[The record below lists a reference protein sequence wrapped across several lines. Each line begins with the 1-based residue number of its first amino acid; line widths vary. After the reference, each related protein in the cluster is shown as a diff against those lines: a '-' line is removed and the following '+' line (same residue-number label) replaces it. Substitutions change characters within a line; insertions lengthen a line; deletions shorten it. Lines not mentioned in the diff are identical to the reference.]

1 MKIKELEQEIK
12 NIFDDLPQEAQH
24 YINYLEDKNSAYFR
38 LIVDTKRK
46 LFNKEYNETENDLAN
61 VIFNG
66 LNVQGYEEE

>member
-1 MKIKELEQEIK
+1 MKIKELKEETD
-12 NIFDDLPQEAQH
+12 NIFDDLPQEVQE
-24 YINYLEDKNSAYFR
+24 YINYLEDKNTAYFR

-66 LNVQGYEEE
+66 INVQGYEQ